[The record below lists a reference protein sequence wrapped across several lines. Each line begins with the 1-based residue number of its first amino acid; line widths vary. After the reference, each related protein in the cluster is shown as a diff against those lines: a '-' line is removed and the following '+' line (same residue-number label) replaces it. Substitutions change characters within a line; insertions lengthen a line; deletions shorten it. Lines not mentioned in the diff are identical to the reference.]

1 MLVSVSVSA
10 DLVLLEGEVLTMNPD
25 QPKAQAVAV
34 RGNKIIQVGTNESIS
49 KLIGKNTNVIRLEGK
64 TVLPG
69 FIDTHIH
76 VTDYGRLLTWLN
88 LENATSIQEIQALLS
103 QRVTQTA
110 LGKWIL
116 GRGWD
121 QNRLAEKR
129 QPIRFDLD
137 KVSPKNPVV
146 LYHQSGQMCAVNS
159 KALEM
164 AKISAQTNV
173 GIEKNSQTGEPTG
186 ILRDDATNLA
196 WNQIPQQT
204 QQELYDATKMALQKI
219 VEAGVTSIHWIV
231 LSEAELPIIK
241 KLATLDALP
250 LRVYVIMPANLLDT
264 ALSTFKGLKNEF
276 LKLGGAVIFA
286 DGYLASR
293 TAALTQP
300 YSDEPT
306 EQGKLL
312 CSKQE
317 MQTLA
322 EKIRSA
328 GLQLIIHAVGDKAV
342 DEALSVIET
351 ASLDFGRPRLE
362 QAAVLNQNLVQRI
375 KSGGVIVSVQP
386 CVVASEFSV
395 WSAAERL
402 GPERVKWLFP
412 TSTLLRNGVVVA
424 AGSDS
429 PMEPLNP
436 MLGVEAAV
444 KRESPQKVSVT
455 DALRMYT
462 INAAYASA
470 EETVKGSIEEGKL
483 ADFAVLSNNPESV
496 SAEKLAEISVCMTVL
511 GGKIVC
517 SKN

>member
-1 MLVSVSVSA
+1 MSVSV
-10 DLVLLEGEVLTMNPD
+10 DLVLLEGDVLTMNPNP
-25 QPKAQAVAV
+25 PKAQAVAV
-34 RGNKIIQVGTNESIS
+34 QGNKIIQVGTNQSIS
-49 KLIGKNTNVIRLEGK
+49 KLIGKNTNVIRLGGK

-88 LENATSIQEIQALLS
+88 LENATSIQEIQNLLS
-103 QRVTQTA
+103 QRIKQA
-110 LGKWIL
+110 APGKWIL
-116 GRGWD
+116 GRGWN
-121 QNRLAEKR
+121 QNRLSEKR
-129 QPIRFDLD
+129 PPTRFELD
-137 KVSPKNPVV
+137 QVSPENSVV
-146 LYHQSGQMCAVNS
+146 LYHQSGQVCVVNS
-159 KALEM
+159 KALE
-164 AKISAQTNV
+164 AAGIGNQDNV
-173 GIEKNSQTGEPTG
+173 GIEKNLTGEPTG
-186 ILRDDATNLA
+186 ILRGDATNLV
-196 WNQIPQQT
+196 WSQIPQPT
-204 QQELYDATKMALQKI
+204 QQELYDATKLALNRI
-219 VEAGVTSIHWIV
+219 VEAGITSIHWIV

-241 KLATLDALP
+241 KLAESDVLP
-250 LRVYVIMPANLLDT
+250 LRVYVIVPATLLDT

-300 YSDEPT
+300 YSDAPEA
-306 EQGKLL
+306 QGKLL

-322 EKIRSA
+322 GKIRSA

-342 DEALSVIET
+342 DEALNVIEN
-351 ASLDFGRPRLE
+351 ASQNLGRPRLE
-362 QAAVLNQNLVQRI
+362 QAAVLNERLVRRI
-375 KSGGVIVSVQP
+375 KAGGVIVSVQP

-402 GPERVKWLFP
+402 GQERVKWLFP
-412 TSTLLRNGVVVA
+412 TSTLLENDVFVA

-444 KRESPQKVSVT
+444 KRETPQKVSVM

-483 ADFAVLSNNPESV
+483 ADLAILSNHPESA
-496 SAEKLAEISVCMTVL
+496 SAKKLAEISVCMTVL
-511 GGKIVC
+511 DGKIVC

>member
-1 MLVSVSVSA
+1 MSVSA
-10 DLVLLEGEVLTMNPD
+10 DLVLLEGNILTMNPK

-34 RGNKIIQVGTNESIS
+34 QGNKIIQVGTNQSIS
-49 KLIGKNTNVIRLEGK
+49 KLIGKNTNVIRLGSK

-76 VTDYGRLLTWLN
+76 VADYGRLLTWLN
-88 LENATSIQEIQALLS
+88 LENALSIKEIQNLLS
-103 QRVTQTA
+103 QRTKQTA
-110 LGKWIL
+110 KGKWIL
-116 GRGWD
+116 GRGWN
-121 QNRLAEKR
+121 QNRFAEKR
-129 QPIRFDLD
+129 PPTRFDLD
-137 KVSPKNPVV
+137 KVSPENPVV
-146 LYHQSGQMCAVNS
+146 LYHQSGQMCVVNS
-159 KALEM
+159 KALE
-164 AKISAQTNV
+164 AAGIGNQDNV
-173 GIEKNSQTGEPTG
+173 GIEKNPAGEPTG
-186 ILRDDATNLA
+186 ILRDDATNLV
-196 WNQIPQQT
+196 WNQIPQPT

-219 VEAGVTSIHWIV
+219 VEAGITSIQWIV
-231 LSEAELPIIK
+231 LSETELPIIK

-250 LRVYVIMPANLLDT
+250 LRVYVIVPANLLDA
-264 ALSTFKGLKNEF
+264 ALKVFKGLKNEF
-276 LKLGGAVIFA
+276 LKLGGTVIFA

-300 YSDEPT
+300 YSDAPE

-317 MQTLA
+317 MQALA

-351 ASLDFGRPRLE
+351 ASKDFGRPRLE
-362 QAAVLNQNLVQRI
+362 QAAVLNQKLVQRI
-375 KSGGVIVSVQP
+375 KTMHVIVSVQP

-395 WSAAERL
+395 WSAAEHL
-402 GPERVKWLFP
+402 GPERGKWLFP
-412 TSTLLRNGVVVA
+412 TCSLLENGVVVA

-444 KRESPQKVSVT
+444 KRETPQKVSVM

-470 EETVKGSIEEGKL
+470 EEAVKGSVEEGNL
-483 ADFAVLSNNPESV
+483 ADLAILSNNPESS
-496 SAEKLAEISVCMTVL
+496 SAKKLAEISVCMTVL

>member
-1 MLVSVSVSA
+1 MLVSVSV
-10 DLVLLEGEVLTMNPD
+10 DLVLLEGNVLTMNPN

-34 RGNKIIQVGTNESIS
+34 QGNKIIQVGTNESIS
-49 KLIGKNTNVIRLEGK
+49 KLIGKNTNVIRLGGK
-64 TVLPG
+64 AVLPG

-88 LENATSIQEIQALLS
+88 LENTNSIQEIQNQTS
-103 QRVTQTA
+103 QRATQTPK
-110 LGKWIL
+110 GKWIL
-116 GRGWD
+116 GRGWN
-121 QNRLAEKR
+121 QQYLAEKR
-129 QPIRFDLD
+129 PPTRFELD
-137 KVSPKNPVV
+137 QVSPENPVV
-146 LYHQSGQMCAVNS
+146 LYHQSGQMCVVNS
-159 KALEM
+159 KALEV
-164 AKISAQTNV
+164 AGIGNQDNV
-173 GIEKNSQTGEPTG
+173 GIEKNPTGEPTG
-186 ILRDDATNLA
+186 ILRDDATNLV
-196 WNQIPQQT
+196 WSQIPQPT
-204 QQELYDATKMALQKI
+204 QQELYDATQMALKKI
-219 VEAGVTSIHWIV
+219 VEVGITSIHWIV
-231 LSEAELPIIK
+231 LSEDELPIIK
-241 KLATLDALP
+241 KLAESDVLP
-250 LRVYVIMPANLLDT
+250 LRVYLIVPANLLDA

-293 TAALTQP
+293 TATLTQP
-300 YSDEPT
+300 YNDAPN
-306 EQGKLL
+306 EQGELL

-317 MQTLA
+317 MQALA
-322 EKIRSA
+322 GKIRSA

-342 DEALSVIET
+342 DEALKVIET
-351 ASLDFGRPRLE
+351 ASQDFRRSRLE
-362 QAAVLNQNLVQRI
+362 QAAVLNERLVRCI
-375 KSGGVIVSVQP
+375 KAGGVIVSVQP

-412 TSTLLRNGVVVA
+412 TCTLLKNAVFVA

-444 KRESPQKVSVT
+444 KRETPQKVSVM

-462 INAAYASA
+462 LNAAYASA
-470 EETVKGSIEEGKL
+470 EEAVKGSIEEGKL
-483 ADFAVLSNNPESV
+483 ADLAILSNTPESV

-511 GGKIVC
+511 DGKIVC